1 MAQPIHQNT
10 ASLRRLPPLLVAIVM
25 MVNLQGCASI
35 NHAIDEMQG
44 QLSDP
49 SGVAVSATDVTEDLT
64 LNLDDKNDLEKAVD
78 NKLSRSQ
85 TLTRGGITYLMDG
98 KYQQASDVFNT
109 ALSFD
114 VDNALLHFFN
124 AYTYHQL
131 FLRGDSTHFPLA
143 ELGYK
148 AAAAKESALR
158 GPAYGQ
164 LGELYLDEKKY
175 ALAEEYLSLAIQK
188 NRRPELLYN
197 YARATGLNGSWE
209 KSRAAI
215 AELDRKGWSNPQL
228 IKAKAILSAASAN
241 PKETKSL
248 LELYAKSTSSKAD
261 ISYVNFR
268 INQIND
274 NLTKGFVLALND
286 EGPPAAL
293 DTDPLPTPPPGP
305 DPSLTDAAPTTAN
318 DAAPTTA
325 NDAEPTTAN
334 DAEPTTANDAEPTTA
349 NDAEPTTA
357 NDAEPTTANDAAPTT
372 ANDAKDTKKID
383 PPKNVGKWYRC
394 DPETKISEAM
404 ANDATTTDEFILA
417 PTLPQSCPGEN
428 PMSAVIEITMIE
440 TYEATTNTSGIN
452 MLDGLN
458 AILTIDGS
466 NAVTSA
472 SGSSTDTKTRGNTW
486 LLANASSTSSV
497 TYSLNIVNSGLNQA
511 KLLSRPAMTVIDR
524 VPSVFFAGSNISLG
538 IAGDAYT
545 APTVVDKTI
554 GVSLSVTPTFV
565 DEDNVL
571 ISMRTSNAGISS
583 ALLNVPDALLQQTR
597 NSMRS
602 SAIMKFDETIVL
614 NGLRQESAGIINSGV
629 PILKDLPLLQ
639 YLFKNNTES
648 ATSLNYITFLTLR
661 RPTPPKKADSSM
673 ENITPELKSYIS
685 FTEKDFDVVTH
696 QPEDKLAELLNDLK
710 RLVYF

>member
-305 DPSLTDAAPTTAN
+305 DPSLTDA
-318 DAAPTTA
+318 
-325 NDAEPTTAN
+325 EPTTAN
-334 DAEPTTANDAEPTTA
+334 DAEPTTANDAE
-349 NDAEPTTA
+349 
-357 NDAEPTTANDAAPTT
+357 PTT

>member
-10 ASLRRLPPLLVAIVM
+10 ASLRRLPILLVAIVM
-25 MVNLQGCASI
+25 MANLYGCASI

-64 LNLDDKNDLEKAVD
+64 LNLDDKNDLEKAID

-228 IKAKAILSAASAN
+228 IKAKAILAAASAN

-286 EGPPAAL
+286 EDPPVAL

-318 DAAPTTA
+318 DAA
-325 NDAEPTTAN
+325 
-334 DAEPTTANDAEPTTA
+334 
-349 NDAEPTTA
+349 
-357 NDAEPTTANDAAPTT
+357 PTTANDAAPTT

-472 SGSSTDTKTRGNTW
+472 SGSSTDTKTRDNTW
-486 LLANASSTSSV
+486 LLANASSTASV

-583 ALLNVPDALLQQTR
+583 ALTNIPDALLQQTR

-614 NGLRQESAGIINSGV
+614 NGIRQESAGIINSGV

-661 RPTPPKKADSSM
+661 RPTPPKKADSSV
-673 ENITPELKSYIS
+673 ENIIPELKNYIS

>member
-10 ASLRRLPPLLVAIVM
+10 ASLRRLPILLVAIVM
-25 MVNLQGCASI
+25 MANLYGCASI

-49 SGVAVSATDVTEDLT
+49 SGLAVSATNVTEDLT
-64 LNLDDKNDLEKAVD
+64 LNLDDKNDLEKAID

-228 IKAKAILSAASAN
+228 IKAKAILAAASAN

-286 EGPPAAL
+286 EDPPVAL

-325 NDAEPTTAN
+325 NDAAPTTAN

-349 NDAEPTTA
+349 NDAE
-357 NDAEPTTANDAAPTT
+357 PTT

-486 LLANASSTSSV
+486 LLANASSTASV

-583 ALLNVPDALLQQTR
+583 ALTNIPDALLQQTR

-661 RPTPPKKADSSM
+661 RPTPPKKADSSV
-673 ENITPELKSYIS
+673 ENIIPELKNYIS

>member
-10 ASLRRLPPLLVAIVM
+10 ASLRRLPILLVAIVM
-25 MVNLQGCASI
+25 MANLYGCASI

-64 LNLDDKNDLEKAVD
+64 LNLDDKNDLEKAID

-228 IKAKAILSAASAN
+228 IKAKAILAAASAN

-286 EGPPAAL
+286 EDPPVAL

-325 NDAEPTTAN
+325 NDAAPTTANDAAPTTAN
-334 DAEPTTANDAEPTTA
+334 DAE
-349 NDAEPTTA
+349 
-357 NDAEPTTANDAAPTT
+357 PTT

-458 AILTIDGS
+458 AILTIGGS
-466 NAVTSA
+466 NAVTSV
-472 SGSSTDTKTRGNTW
+472 SGSSTDTKTRDNTW

-583 ALLNVPDALLQQTR
+583 ALTNIPDALLQQTR

-614 NGLRQESAGIINSGV
+614 NGIRQESAGIINSGV

-639 YLFKNNTES
+639 YLFKSNTES

>member
-1 MAQPIHQNT
+1 
-10 ASLRRLPPLLVAIVM
+10 
-25 MVNLQGCASI
+25 
-35 NHAIDEMQG
+35 
-44 QLSDP
+44 
-49 SGVAVSATDVTEDLT
+49 
-64 LNLDDKNDLEKAVD
+64 
-78 NKLSRSQ
+78 
-85 TLTRGGITYLMDG
+85 
-98 KYQQASDVFNT
+98 
-109 ALSFD
+109 
-114 VDNALLHFFN
+114 
-124 AYTYHQL
+124 
-131 FLRGDSTHFPLA
+131 
-143 ELGYK
+143 
-148 AAAAKESALR
+148 
-158 GPAYGQ
+158 
-164 LGELYLDEKKY
+164 
-175 ALAEEYLSLAIQK
+175 
-188 NRRPELLYN
+188 
-197 YARATGLNGSWE
+197 
-209 KSRAAI
+209 
-215 AELDRKGWSNPQL
+215 
-228 IKAKAILSAASAN
+228 
-241 PKETKSL
+241 
-248 LELYAKSTSSKAD
+248 
-261 ISYVNFR
+261 
-268 INQIND
+268 
-274 NLTKGFVLALND
+274 
-286 EGPPAAL
+286 
-293 DTDPLPTPPPGP
+293 
-305 DPSLTDAAPTTAN
+305 
-318 DAAPTTA
+318 
-325 NDAEPTTAN
+325 
-334 DAEPTTANDAEPTTA
+334 
-349 NDAEPTTA
+349 
-357 NDAEPTTANDAAPTT
+357 
-372 ANDAKDTKKID
+372 
-383 PPKNVGKWYRC
+383 
-394 DPETKISEAM
+394 M

-458 AILTIDGS
+458 AILTIGGS
-466 NAVTSA
+466 NAVTSV
-472 SGSSTDTKTRGNTW
+472 SGSSTDTKTRDNTW

-583 ALLNVPDALLQQTR
+583 ALTNIPDALLQQTR

-614 NGLRQESAGIINSGV
+614 NGIRQESAGIINSGV

-661 RPTPPKKADSSM
+661 RPTPPKKADSSV
-673 ENITPELKSYIS
+673 ENIIPELKNYIS

>member
-305 DPSLTDAAPTTAN
+305 DPSLTDA
-318 DAAPTTA
+318 
-325 NDAEPTTAN
+325 EPTTAN

-357 NDAEPTTANDAAPTT
+357 NDAEPTT

>member
-10 ASLRRLPPLLVAIVM
+10 ASLRRLPILLVAIVM
-25 MVNLQGCASI
+25 MANLYGCASI

-64 LNLDDKNDLEKAVD
+64 LNLDDKNDLEKAID

-228 IKAKAILSAASAN
+228 IKAKAILAAASAN

-286 EGPPAAL
+286 EDPPVAL

-325 NDAEPTTAN
+325 NDAAPTTAN

-349 NDAEPTTA
+349 NDAE
-357 NDAEPTTANDAAPTT
+357 PTT

-458 AILTIDGS
+458 AILTIGGS
-466 NAVTSA
+466 NAVTSV
-472 SGSSTDTKTRGNTW
+472 SGSSTDTKTRDNTW

-583 ALLNVPDALLQQTR
+583 ALTNIPDALLQQTR

-614 NGLRQESAGIINSGV
+614 NGIRQESAGIINSGV

-661 RPTPPKKADSSM
+661 RPTPPKKADSSV
-673 ENITPELKSYIS
+673 ENIIPELKNYIS

>member
-10 ASLRRLPPLLVAIVM
+10 ASLRRLPILLVAIVM
-25 MVNLQGCASI
+25 MANLYGCASI

-49 SGVAVSATDVTEDLT
+49 SGLAVSATDVTEDLT
-64 LNLDDKNDLEKAVD
+64 LNLDDKNDLEKAID

-228 IKAKAILSAASAN
+228 IKAKAILAAASAN

-286 EGPPAAL
+286 EDPPVAL

-334 DAEPTTANDAEPTTA
+334 DAE
-349 NDAEPTTA
+349 
-357 NDAEPTTANDAAPTT
+357 PTT

-486 LLANASSTSSV
+486 LLANASSTASV

>member
-25 MVNLQGCASI
+25 MANLQGCASI

-305 DPSLTDAAPTTAN
+305 DPSLTDA
-318 DAAPTTA
+318 
-325 NDAEPTTAN
+325 EPTTAN

-357 NDAEPTTANDAAPTT
+357 NDAEPTT

>member
-10 ASLRRLPPLLVAIVM
+10 ASLRRLPILLVAIVM
-25 MVNLQGCASI
+25 MANLYGCASI

-64 LNLDDKNDLEKAVD
+64 LNLDDKNDLEKAID

-228 IKAKAILSAASAN
+228 IKAKAILAAASAN

-286 EGPPAAL
+286 EDPPVAL

-325 NDAEPTTAN
+325 NDAA
-334 DAEPTTANDAEPTTA
+334 
-349 NDAEPTTA
+349 
-357 NDAEPTTANDAAPTT
+357 PTTANDAAPTT

-486 LLANASSTSSV
+486 LLANASSTASV

-583 ALLNVPDALLQQTR
+583 ALTNIPDALLQQTR

-661 RPTPPKKADSSM
+661 RPTPPKKADSSV
-673 ENITPELKSYIS
+673 ENIIPELKNYIS

>member
-1 MAQPIHQNT
+1 M
-10 ASLRRLPPLLVAIVM
+10 
-25 MVNLQGCASI
+25 
-35 NHAIDEMQG
+35 
-44 QLSDP
+44 
-49 SGVAVSATDVTEDLT
+49 
-64 LNLDDKNDLEKAVD
+64 
-78 NKLSRSQ
+78 
-85 TLTRGGITYLMDG
+85 
-98 KYQQASDVFNT
+98 
-109 ALSFD
+109 
-114 VDNALLHFFN
+114 
-124 AYTYHQL
+124 
-131 FLRGDSTHFPLA
+131 
-143 ELGYK
+143 
-148 AAAAKESALR
+148 
-158 GPAYGQ
+158 
-164 LGELYLDEKKY
+164 LY
-175 ALAEEYLSLAIQK
+175 S
-188 NRRPELLYN
+188 

-228 IKAKAILSAASAN
+228 IKAKAILAAASAN

-286 EGPPAAL
+286 EDPPVAL

-305 DPSLTDAAPTTAN
+305 DPSLT
-318 DAAPTTA
+318 
-325 NDAEPTTAN
+325 
-334 DAEPTTANDAEPTTA
+334 
-349 NDAEPTTA
+349 
-357 NDAEPTTANDAAPTT
+357 DAAPTT

-486 LLANASSTSSV
+486 LLANASSTASV

-583 ALLNVPDALLQQTR
+583 ALTNIPDALLQQTR

-614 NGLRQESAGIINSGV
+614 NGIRQESAGIINSGV

-639 YLFKNNTES
+639 YLFKSNTES

-661 RPTPPKKADSSM
+661 RPTPPKKADSSV
-673 ENITPELKSYIS
+673 ENIIPELKNYIS

>member
-1 MAQPIHQNT
+1 
-10 ASLRRLPPLLVAIVM
+10 M

-44 QLSDP
+44 QLIDP
-49 SGVAVSATDVTEDLT
+49 SGVAVSATNVTEDLT

-228 IKAKAILSAASAN
+228 IKAKAILAAASAN

-286 EGPPAAL
+286 EDPPVAL

-325 NDAEPTTAN
+325 NDAE
-334 DAEPTTANDAEPTTA
+334 
-349 NDAEPTTA
+349 
-357 NDAEPTTANDAAPTT
+357 PTT

-661 RPTPPKKADSSM
+661 RPTPPKKADSSV
-673 ENITPELKSYIS
+673 ENITPELKNYIS

>member
-44 QLSDP
+44 QLIDP
-49 SGVAVSATDVTEDLT
+49 SGVAVSATNVTEDLT

-131 FLRGDSTHFPLA
+131 FLRGDSTLFPLA

-305 DPSLTDAAPTTAN
+305 DPSLTDA
-318 DAAPTTA
+318 
-325 NDAEPTTAN
+325 EPTTAN
-334 DAEPTTANDAEPTTA
+334 DAEPTTANDAE
-349 NDAEPTTA
+349 
-357 NDAEPTTANDAAPTT
+357 PTT

>member
-1 MAQPIHQNT
+1 MVQPIHQNT
-10 ASLRRLPPLLVAIVM
+10 ASLRRLPILLVAIVM
-25 MVNLQGCASI
+25 MANLYGCASI

-64 LNLDDKNDLEKAVD
+64 LNLDDKNDLEKAID

-228 IKAKAILSAASAN
+228 IKAKAILAAASAN

-286 EGPPAAL
+286 EDPPVAL

-318 DAAPTTA
+318 DAA
-325 NDAEPTTAN
+325 
-334 DAEPTTANDAEPTTA
+334 
-349 NDAEPTTA
+349 
-357 NDAEPTTANDAAPTT
+357 PTTANDAAPTT

-486 LLANASSTSSV
+486 LLANASSTASV

>member
-10 ASLRRLPPLLVAIVM
+10 ASLRRLPILLVAIVM
-25 MVNLQGCASI
+25 MANLYGCASI

-49 SGVAVSATDVTEDLT
+49 SGLAVSATDVTEDLT

-228 IKAKAILSAASAN
+228 IKAKAILAAASAN

-286 EGPPAAL
+286 EDPPVAL

-334 DAEPTTANDAEPTTA
+334 DAE
-349 NDAEPTTA
+349 
-357 NDAEPTTANDAAPTT
+357 PTT

-486 LLANASSTSSV
+486 LLANASSTASV

-583 ALLNVPDALLQQTR
+583 ALTNIPDALLQQTR

>member
-10 ASLRRLPPLLVAIVM
+10 ASLRRLPILLVAIVM
-25 MVNLQGCASI
+25 MANLYGCASI

-64 LNLDDKNDLEKAVD
+64 LNLDDKNDLEKAID

-228 IKAKAILSAASAN
+228 IKAKAILAAASAN

-286 EGPPAAL
+286 EDPPVAL

-325 NDAEPTTAN
+325 NDAAPTTAN
-334 DAEPTTANDAEPTTA
+334 DAEPTTANDAE
-349 NDAEPTTA
+349 
-357 NDAEPTTANDAAPTT
+357 PTT

-458 AILTIDGS
+458 AILTIGGS
-466 NAVTSA
+466 NAVTSV
-472 SGSSTDTKTRGNTW
+472 SGSSTDTKTRDNTW

-583 ALLNVPDALLQQTR
+583 ALTNIPDALLQQTR

-614 NGLRQESAGIINSGV
+614 NGIRQESAGIINSGV

-661 RPTPPKKADSSM
+661 RPTPPKKADSSV
-673 ENITPELKSYIS
+673 ENIIPELKNYIS

>member
-305 DPSLTDAAPTTAN
+305 DPSLTDA
-318 DAAPTTA
+318 
-325 NDAEPTTAN
+325 EPTTAN
-334 DAEPTTANDAEPTTA
+334 DAE
-349 NDAEPTTA
+349 
-357 NDAEPTTANDAAPTT
+357 PTT

>member
-10 ASLRRLPPLLVAIVM
+10 ASLRRLPILLVAIVM
-25 MVNLQGCASI
+25 MANLYGCASI

-64 LNLDDKNDLEKAVD
+64 LNLDDKNDLEKAID

-228 IKAKAILSAASAN
+228 IKAKAILAAASAN

-286 EGPPAAL
+286 EDPPVAL

-305 DPSLTDAAPTTAN
+305 DPSLTDAA
-318 DAAPTTA
+318 
-325 NDAEPTTAN
+325 
-334 DAEPTTANDAEPTTA
+334 
-349 NDAEPTTA
+349 
-357 NDAEPTTANDAAPTT
+357 PTTANDAAPTT

-486 LLANASSTSSV
+486 LLANASSTASV

-583 ALLNVPDALLQQTR
+583 ALTNIPDALLQQTR

-639 YLFKNNTES
+639 YLFKSNTES

>member
-305 DPSLTDAAPTTAN
+305 DPSLT
-318 DAAPTTA
+318 
-325 NDAEPTTAN
+325 
-334 DAEPTTANDAEPTTA
+334 
-349 NDAEPTTA
+349 DAEPTTA

>member
-25 MVNLQGCASI
+25 MANLQGCASI

-305 DPSLTDAAPTTAN
+305 DPSLTDA
-318 DAAPTTA
+318 
-325 NDAEPTTAN
+325 EPTTAN

-349 NDAEPTTA
+349 NDAE
-357 NDAEPTTANDAAPTT
+357 PTT

>member
-10 ASLRRLPPLLVAIVM
+10 ASLRRLPILLVAIVM

-64 LNLDDKNDLEKAVD
+64 LNLDDKNDLEKAID

-228 IKAKAILSAASAN
+228 IKAKAILAAASAN

-286 EGPPAAL
+286 EDPPVAL

-334 DAEPTTANDAEPTTA
+334 DA
-349 NDAEPTTA
+349 
-357 NDAEPTTANDAAPTT
+357 
-372 ANDAKDTKKID
+372 KDTKKID

-404 ANDATTTDEFILA
+404 VNDATTTDEFILA

-440 TYEATTNTSGIN
+440 TYESTTNTSGIN

-458 AILTIDGS
+458 AILTIGGS

-472 SGSSTDTKTRGNTW
+472 SGSSTDTKTRSNTW

-583 ALLNVPDALLQQTR
+583 ALTNIPDALLQQTR

-614 NGLRQESAGIINSGV
+614 NGIRQESAGIINSGV

-648 ATSLNYITFLTLR
+648 ATTLNYITFLTLR
-661 RPTPPKKADSSM
+661 RPTPPKKADSSV
-673 ENITPELKSYIS
+673 ENITPELKNYIS

-696 QPEDKLAELLNDLK
+696 LPKDKLAELLNDLK

>member
-10 ASLRRLPPLLVAIVM
+10 ASLRRLPILLVAIVM
-25 MVNLQGCASI
+25 MANLYGCASI

-49 SGVAVSATDVTEDLT
+49 SGLAVSATDVTEDLT
-64 LNLDDKNDLEKAVD
+64 LNLDDKNDLEKAID

-228 IKAKAILSAASAN
+228 IKAKAILAAASAN

-286 EGPPAAL
+286 EDPPVAL

-325 NDAEPTTAN
+325 NDAAPTTAN
-334 DAEPTTANDAEPTTA
+334 DAEPTTANDAE
-349 NDAEPTTA
+349 
-357 NDAEPTTANDAAPTT
+357 PTT

-458 AILTIDGS
+458 AILTIGGS
-466 NAVTSA
+466 NAVTSV
-472 SGSSTDTKTRGNTW
+472 SGSSTDTKTRDNTW

-583 ALLNVPDALLQQTR
+583 ALTNIPDALLQQTR

-614 NGLRQESAGIINSGV
+614 NGIRQESAGIINSGV

-661 RPTPPKKADSSM
+661 RPTPPKKADSSV
-673 ENITPELKSYIS
+673 ENIIPELKNYIS

>member
-49 SGVAVSATDVTEDLT
+49 SGVAVSATNVTEDLT

-286 EGPPAAL
+286 EDPPVAL

-325 NDAEPTTAN
+325 NDAE
-334 DAEPTTANDAEPTTA
+334 
-349 NDAEPTTA
+349 
-357 NDAEPTTANDAAPTT
+357 PTT